1 MSKLYKKNFIEIV
14 NSKNKKIKKIKKI
27 EELLK
32 FSKDYHLFINR
43 FRNCDYEFY
52 HDRTVSSTIKGTKIR
67 EFKKKKIENSIF
79 KLAYVIENPNDTG
92 SASIIKRFIL
102 SDSYYNQFRIKNYI
116 LILTNNIS
124 EFKKSGNYLYL
135 KTKLKVN
142 TIKIINTSKLNF
154 SQQSSIIEKFLI
166 ENKINFLFSN
176 PSPVLMDSIK
186 NKPVDVTGFLT
197 QDCHVFNI
205 GYNIGD
211 LNFYVLSEQIYK
223 YHKFDDKKDYQK
235 ILLEMPLPDKSEIF
249 TAKKFRFD
257 FLKNIKNNKKVVI
270 SASTN
275 MWKHFMGDSEEFLDC
290 LKELIKQN
298 KNYHHV
304 FVGTSRSIEFLEMY
318 LNKNPEIKDNIHYVG
333 VIRNIYS
340 LFKSINFYINS
351 FPVSGGSTIE
361 ATYFGIPSI
370 DVIHS
375 RDLTLHPIFFYKNN
389 FLTATS
395 RRDFLEIASKLIVK
409 KIDKRSITPFQNFI
423 KENLNKER
431 IIKEKLYFSFIDFYL
446 KKKKKEFNFANDI
459 NYERSIV
466 FFEKIIK
473 KKSKREQ
480 ISFLKKLISKFPT
493 KLFGFLRLIQISI
506 LSNNFTYFKS
516 LIKKLPDELKK
527 EVRIDISIKS
537 GQFLNNKNFVFTRYD
552 SNFLDIKKKY
562 FQFYIALQKN
572 KKIQVKKNLQKLF
585 QEDYY

>member
-1 MSKLYKKNFIEIV
+1 MSKLYKKNFIKIV
-14 NSKNKKIKKIKKI
+14 NSKNKKIKKIRKI

-52 HDRTVSSTIKGTKIR
+52 HDRTVSRTIKRTKISG
-67 EFKKKKIENSIF
+67 FKKKKIENSIF
-79 KLAYVIENPNDTG
+79 KLAYVIVNPNDTG
-92 SASIIKRFIL
+92 SASMIKRFIL

-135 KTKLKVN
+135 KTMLKVN
-142 TIKIINTSKLNF
+142 TIKIINISKLNLQ
-154 SQQSSIIEKFLI
+154 QQSKIIEKFLL
-166 ENKINFLFSN
+166 EKKINFLFSN
-176 PSPVLMDSIK
+176 PSPILMNSIK

-249 TAKKFRFD
+249 SAKKLKFD
-257 FLKNIKNNKKVVI
+257 FFKNIKNKKKVII

-290 LKELIKQN
+290 LKELINQN

-304 FVGTSRSIEFLEMY
+304 FAGTPRSIEFLEMY

-333 VIRNIYS
+333 VIKNIYS

-370 DVIHS
+370 DIIHS

-395 RRDFLEIASKLIVK
+395 RRDFLEIASKLISK
-409 KIDKRSITPFQNFI
+409 KIDKKSLVPFKSFIT
-423 KENLNKER
+423 ENLKKER
-431 IIKEKLYFSFIDFYL
+431 IIKEKLYFSFIDFYFNKERKQFNFEKDIDYERNISFYEKVL
-446 KKKKKEFNFANDI
+446 KEKSKKKQ
-459 NYERSIV
+459 
-466 FFEKIIK
+466 II
-473 KKSKREQ
+473 
-480 ISFLKKLISKFPT
+480 FLKKLIYKYPY
-493 KLFGFLRLIQISI
+493 KPFGYLRLIQISVLI
-506 LSNNFTYFKS
+506 TKKNFFNS
-516 LIKKLPDELKK
+516 LIKHVPIFLKK
-527 EVRIDISIKS
+527 ETRIDIAIKS
-537 GQFLNNKNFVFTRYD
+537 GQILFDKSLDSQNYE
-552 SNFLDIKKKY
+552 SNFLESTNKYLKFYIDLKKKNK
-562 FQFYIALQKN
+562 IKIKN
-572 KKIQVKKNLQKLF
+572 NLLKLF
-585 QEDYY
+585 KEEYY